1 MSAYARWTFESFV
14 ISLLLLLTVA
24 VKAQDQTAAPK
35 ISVGFVMGFPTG
47 KTAKT
52 YVNGYGASTKVEF
65 KVTKHLNLTG
75 SAGYMTFRYRDE
87 VKKRLDYLGEPTSMN
102 GVVPIKV
109 GAKYYL
115 EGIYYAALE
124 LGSANTLGDRL
135 NTSFAYGPTLGASI
149 PISKHYSADL
159 GLRYEGWKSSEG
171 QVSFFGLRLALAISG
186 TKNNRQ
192 NI

>member
-1 MSAYARWTFESFV
+1 MSAYAGWTFQPFL
-14 ISLLLLLTVA
+14 ICFLLLMTVK
-24 VKAQDQTAAPK
+24 VKAQDQTAVPK

-65 KVTKHLNLTG
+65 KVSEHLNLTG
-75 SAGYMTFRYRDE
+75 SAGYMNYRYRDE

-109 GAKYYL
+109 GAKYYF

-124 LGSANTLGDRL
+124 LGAANTLGDRL

-159 GLRYEGWKSSEG
+159 GLRYEGWKCSGG

-186 TKNNRQ
+186 TKK
-192 NI
+192 